1 MKKQQK
7 QRIIDAIIGTV
18 NADVDYLDA
27 AITVGTRLNIEME
40 VIAAAIQSNTD
51 FKNAMEKNLRKKKM
65 VKNGTK

>member
-51 FKNAMEKNLRKKKM
+51 FINSMEKNLRKKKM